1 MKTLIVVIRRSDPLR
16 GGVGDQCGDQE
27 RDGRVVR
34 ARGDE
39 GEGGE
44 EAHLYFVV
52 KYKWDDF

>member
-1 MKTLIVVIRRSDPLR
+1 MIRRSDPLR

-52 KYKWDDF
+52 KYKWDDLGKP